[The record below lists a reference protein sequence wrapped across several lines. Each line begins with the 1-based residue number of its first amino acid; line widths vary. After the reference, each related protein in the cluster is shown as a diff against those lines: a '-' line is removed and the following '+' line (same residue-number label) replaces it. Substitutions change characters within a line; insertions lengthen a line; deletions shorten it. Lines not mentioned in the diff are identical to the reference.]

1 MKKALFIIVALA
13 SVAIGCT
20 KSEVVK
26 APGRGREIK
35 FDTYVGKTPVTKAES
50 ADLTYLQRPLPTD
63 GGQGGFQVYAFLH
76 TAITPTTTETDN
88 GPVTTYDVSNV
99 GVSSAYMNKVV
110 RWVGQEESTDAD
122 GNPVTVA
129 GYWDYDGVVYW
140 PDYTT
145 NRKLAFAAYA
155 LNAQDKMT
163 FEDDDK
169 TEGGKSFTKF
179 TYTVPDAVADQ
190 KDLLVTPFL
199 PNQGLAENV
208 AAASVNLNFKHLLSR
223 IGFQV
228 VANQEGDVEIDI
240 QEVTLNGKFPT
251 QGKVD
256 LKGIGEIVPLA
267 EETSTY
273 ADSYSLFPNDDHF
286 VTKSSVVPTDIFAN
300 RLVTKGEDV
309 TNEDGSITPGK
320 VTTKESSDKSNRY
333 MMIMPSTQD
342 TNIASVD
349 EEGNVTYVEG
359 KKLPGAYI
367 DVQYLLTDAAVAN
380 ARVSLDGWKFE
391 AGKSYTF
398 IFKVSTS
405 SIEFEV
411 SVEDWN
417 EYFYSSTDPDTGV
430 TTYPNGNGVFTLT
443 PIVGEN

>member
-50 ADLTYLQRPLPTD
+50 ADLKYLQRPLPTD

-76 TAITPTTTETDN
+76 KAIEPTTTETDN
-88 GPVTTYDVSNV
+88 GPITTYDVSGV
-99 GVSSAYMNKVV
+99 GVASAYMNKIVKWIGPV
-110 RWVGQEESTDAD
+110 ADDETTTDVNEAKD
-122 GNPVTVA
+122 

-155 LNAQDKMT
+155 LNAQNQMT
-163 FEDDDK
+163 FDVDADGV
-169 TEGGKSFTKF
+169 TSFTQF
-179 TYTVPDAVADQ
+179 TYTVPEAVADQ

-208 AAASVNLNFKHLLSR
+208 TAASVNLNFKHLLSR
-223 IGFQV
+223 VGFQV
-228 VANQEGDVEIDI
+228 VANQDGDVEIDI
-240 QEVTLNGKFPT
+240 QEVTLKGKFPT

-256 LKGIGEIVPLA
+256 LKDTGVITPLVA
-267 EETSTY
+267 ETSTY
-273 ADSYSLFPNDDHF
+273 EDAYTLFPNDDHF
-286 VTKSSVVPTDIFAN
+286 VTKSSTTAVDIYAN
-300 RLVTKGEDV
+300 KLVTKETV
-309 TNEDGSITPGK
+309 TAEDGSTSEK
-320 VTTKESSDKSNRY
+320 TKTTDNADKSNRY
-333 MMIMPSTQD
+333 MMIMPSTQA
-342 TNIASVD
+342 TNIESVAED
-349 EEGNVTYVEG
+349 GTVTYVNG
-359 KKLPGAYI
+359 ATLPGAYI
-367 DVQYLLTDAAVAN
+367 DVQYQLTDAAVQN